1 MDGRKRSLGRNQ
13 RRRRNGDVILTDI
26 KRKEVFKMTKEEIIT
41 RIEQLNKR
49 LFLMNM
55 IDRWT
60 NEDREQITKMENEL
74 CDLEMQL
81 A

>member
-1 MDGRKRSLGRNQ
+1 
-13 RRRRNGDVILTDI
+13 
-26 KRKEVFKMTKEEIIT
+26 MTKEEIIT

-60 NEDREQITKMENEL
+60 HEDRQKVTEMENEL
-74 CDLEMQL
+74 YNLEMQL

>member
-1 MDGRKRSLGRNQ
+1 
-13 RRRRNGDVILTDI
+13 
-26 KRKEVFKMTKEEIIT
+26 MTKEEIIT

-60 NEDREQITKMENEL
+60 HEDRKKVTEMTNEL
-74 CDLEMQL
+74 YDLEMQL
-81 A
+81 AQTKEEDESPLLFLKRNFISLKL

>member
-1 MDGRKRSLGRNQ
+1 MDRWERSLGRNQ
-13 RRRRNGDVILTDI
+13 RCRRNGDVILTDI
-26 KRKEVFKMTKEEIIT
+26 KKEVFKMTKEEIIT

-60 NEDREQITKMENEL
+60 QEDRKKVTEMENEL
-74 CDLEMQL
+74 YDLEMQL

>member
-1 MDGRKRSLGRNQ
+1 
-13 RRRRNGDVILTDI
+13 
-26 KRKEVFKMTKEEIIT
+26 MTKEEIIT

-60 NEDREQITKMENEL
+60 SEDREQVTKMENEL
-74 CDLEMQL
+74 CDLELKL

>member
-1 MDGRKRSLGRNQ
+1 
-13 RRRRNGDVILTDI
+13 
-26 KRKEVFKMTKEEIIT
+26 MTKEEIIT
-41 RIEQLNKR
+41 KIEQLNKR

-60 NEDREQITKMENEL
+60 NEDREQIAKMENEL
-74 CDLEMQL
+74 CDLEMRL

>member
-1 MDGRKRSLGRNQ
+1 
-13 RRRRNGDVILTDI
+13 
-26 KRKEVFKMTKEEIIT
+26 MTKEEIIT

-60 NEDREQITKMENEL
+60 NEDREQIIKMENEL
-74 CDLEMQL
+74 CDLEMRL